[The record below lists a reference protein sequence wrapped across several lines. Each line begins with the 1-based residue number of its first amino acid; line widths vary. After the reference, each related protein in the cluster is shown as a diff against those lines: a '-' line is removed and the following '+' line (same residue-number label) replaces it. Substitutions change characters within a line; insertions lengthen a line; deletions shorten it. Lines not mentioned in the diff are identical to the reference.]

1 VPTRQETLQ
10 LAFEAIHKMDRIIF
24 PNSTATPTDWDAV
37 ALTYHEA
44 ARIAAIALWRHFV
57 WLADPAHRYPT
68 LPILGA
74 NLMLSRDIVERL
86 ANAKLALM
94 DFEKAITDA
103 DPTAVLTWETIL
115 KSLSGMVNNVAP
127 VLDHLLLHFSKAA
140 ATAPP
145 PSEAQIE
152 KP

>member
-1 VPTRQETLQ
+1 
-10 LAFEAIHKMDRIIF
+10 MDHLIF
-24 PNSTATPTDWDAV
+24 PSSTGIPTDWDAV
-37 ALTYHEA
+37 ALTYHAA

-74 NLMLSRDIVERL
+74 NLMLSRDIIERL

-94 DFEKAITDA
+94 DFEKAITDS

-115 KSLSGMVNNVAP
+115 QALSGMVNNVAP
-127 VLDHLLLHFSKAA
+127 VIDHLLLHFTKADTA
-140 ATAPP
+140 ATT
-145 PSEAQIE
+145 PSEAHQE
-152 KP
+152 PK